1 VAILASLPEDE
12 IARICAVNRSRIQQK
27 YPRYSEDEL
36 ARRIERTQAL
46 GYTVFDVLETTGVRS
61 VGMKICDRDRNPIAA
76 ISISAVASRLEN
88 DRLEEVVAFM
98 RAAIESLEDKLRTMS
113 VEDVP
118 D

>member
-1 VAILASLPEDE
+1 NILAEQTGDTVFLTVRSGFDGVCVDRKEGSYPVKAFVLEPGRRRPLGVGAGNVAILASLPEDE

-61 VGMKICDRDRNPIAA
+61 V
-76 ISISAVASRLEN
+76 
-88 DRLEEVVAFM
+88 
-98 RAAIESLEDKLRTMS
+98 
-113 VEDVP
+113 
-118 D
+118 